1 MGVSKCEKM
10 DQEIGRKQSV
20 ILISRYDAKQERI
33 FPLFYIGAGKVVGPK
48 HKIGLTIWYIR
59 KFQERLGLIL
69 DDKKKI

>member
-10 DQEIGRKQSV
+10 DQEIGWKV

-33 FPLFYIGAGKVVGPK
+33 FPLFYIGAGKEVGPK
-48 HKIGLTIWYIR
+48 HKIRLTIWYIR

-69 DDKKKI
+69 DDNKKI